1 LCVEEIANSLGVRGR
16 QRLRVEM
23 GSSERA
29 VAEFGPRGNLEGL
42 EALFRC
48 PDRDVVQ
55 RESRQAGRQEPE
67 LHVATS
73 VQAPVRADPSTV
85 CVIRTAT
92 EGSATEGGAGCPG
105 ATVSRAAAVL
115 DGMRP
120 DYIDRR
126 PSRIAS
132 LPGPGAEPR
141 NRLAASR

>member
-1 LCVEEIANSLGVRGR
+1 MCVEEIASSLGVRGR

-29 VAEFGPRGNLEGL
+29 VAEFGARGNLEGL

-48 PDRDVVQ
+48 PDRDVVE

-73 VQAPVRADPSTV
+73 VQAPVRADPSTSP
-85 CVIRTAT
+85 R
-92 EGSATEGGAGCPG
+92 SAPLLQQKGALVALERP
-105 ATVSRAAAVL
+105 SRVL
-115 DGMRP
+115 LLSSTGMRP

>member
-1 LCVEEIANSLGVRGR
+1 
-16 QRLRVEM
+16 M

-29 VAEFGPRGNLEGL
+29 VAEFGARGNLEGL

-85 CVIRTAT
+85 SVIRTAT

-120 DYIDRR
+120 GYIDRR
-126 PSRIAS
+126 LKGAFIQIMPLTWDSFL
-132 LPGPGAEPR
+132 LPVMDKNPW
-141 NRLAASR
+141 LTI